1 MLSTHLHYLR
11 QKFLCLLNNFHNGLF
26 LGELVVN
33 RKEANG
39 KTWEKNTTDIQQH
52 DILLNEK
59 QIGRTLSNNYV

>member
-1 MLSTHLHYLR
+1 MLYIYIISPKIFCACSMIFTIA
-11 QKFLCLLNNFHNGLF
+11 CF

-59 QIGRTLSNNYV
+59 QIGGTLSNNYV